1 MSATAVC
8 IFWHWH
14 NWPRS
19 HLFAKSFP
27 HFSATHWLMHSNS
40 PFVIASS
47 AFSGSFTYTLRT
59 SYESS
64 GAKSDNSS
72 LMKQLSYVT
81 EISIQNCS
89 IGFQVLYWHWNQ
101 SKIEFLPIH
110 LMNVLAIL
118 DDIHLQQT
126 WFPPPGH
133 NLYSSMTT
141 YLRHVS
147 TIYANLTALYSIGQS
162 VQVG

>member
-27 HFSATHWLMHSNS
+27 HFSATRWLMHSNS

-47 AFSGSFTYTLRT
+47 AFSGSYTYMLR
-59 SYESS
+59 SIYESS

-72 LMKQLSYVT
+72 LMKQLSFVT

-89 IGFQVLYWHWNQ
+89 MGFQVLYWHWNH

-110 LMNVLAIL
+110 LMNVFWQYLMIFTFNRY
-118 DDIHLQQT
+118 D
-126 WFPPPGH
+126 FPPGH